1 MNKNTLLR
9 KLALAGGFAALL
21 AAQPALAATIVWQ
34 GAENISGVNDV
45 RVSGTLVAAYSFG
58 GTAAGAT
65 ATTVNGVPFVTAPAN
80 STQGYVTSS
89 NALYGW
95 GGFEGGTGQP
105 FYSLPASYRT
115 LNSWALY
122 GSANTISLTL
132 SGLTAGKTYLLQF
145 WVNDS
150 SGITG
155 TNYNAAKFGLGTN
168 YSAPVKSKNALN
180 SRGTLGQYVVG
191 YLTLGAS
198 ETGATI
204 TVSPASGGGTIVNAM
219 QIRTADRT
227 AWLADAK
234 YGVYL
239 NFAPGGVL
247 PPPWDARQYS
257 ISAIINDGS
266 NDSPWSKAVAAFDV
280 NAFAN
285 QAAEAGVG
293 YVILTNGVTYG
304 YYNSPN
310 SYYENIGGLSAGE
323 FTSRRDLINDLADA
337 LQPKGIKLMV
347 YLAGEGPWNANVM
360 TRKSDGAPIEMR
372 KLTYANVY
380 PYSPNGPAYDYRLR
394 ANLNA
399 MITEWSTRWGSKVV
413 GWWFDGCWP
422 LNTGYGTYADNNDGL
437 GNLNALI
444 AAAKSGNPDSMVA
457 VNAGADNYSA
467 LTANQD
473 YISGECAQHYTQY
486 GKFSRYPGSPYVS
499 YGGNN
504 NILWHTLSFLGVQW
518 RSPEQKYVNEELINY
533 ISSINKVGGIVTVDV
548 AYNTNGTIVDTHFN
562 QLKRLKSALKPASL
576 PAVPYD
582 EPATFVN
589 LALFKP
595 AYLKSN
601 NPAEYILGPAS
612 GQYQAH
618 AGVDGDFTTKAQ
630 AGGEYAW
637 NYTVDLEDVK
647 SFDRVVAHF
656 HSPNYATSYQILYSN
671 NGLAGA
677 AGNWQHLAG
686 TATTYSATNPG
697 MKVHDA
703 PSPVSG
709 RYIRIKA
716 LAPNAQGQP
725 GGSMGLSEFEVYNI
739 GGSAQTSKDTV
750 WVDENVPAGGS
761 LTTGGSGAWTWAGV
775 LDSNWSSF
783 GNPHPAH
790 GMRVH
795 WSPAAY
801 GWNEHG
807 FDSTVAP
814 LKIGASDN
822 IYCDVWIDGSSM
834 PSEIML
840 TWKDSTGS
848 SEHRA
853 FWGDDLISV
862 SGTLNS
868 AGRRYIGPLPAANK
882 WVRLAIPASE
892 VGLANKTVVGMSFA
906 TFHGRVLFDRSGRT
920 TVAGYSS
927 SSPQT
932 LTGTAGNS
940 QAVLKWNPVVGASS
954 YNVMVALSAGGP
966 YVLRAASVTA
976 TEYTDTSLTNG
987 TAYYYVVTANVGG
1000 TVGPNSPEV
1009 KVTPK
1014 VP

>member
-1 MNKNTLLR
+1 MNINFFPGKF
-9 KLALAGGFAALL
+9 ALAGGCAALL
-21 AAQPALAATIVWQ
+21 TVQSASAATIVWQ
-34 GAENISGVNDV
+34 GAENITVANDV

-65 ATTVNGVPFVTAPAN
+65 AATVNGVPFVTVPAN
-80 STQGYVTSS
+80 VVQGSVSS
-89 NALYGW
+89 SGALYGY

-105 FYSLPASYRT
+105 FASLPASYRT
-115 LNSWALY
+115 LNSWGLY
-122 GSANTISLTL
+122 GGANTISLTL
-132 SGLTAGKTYLLQF
+132 SNLTAGKTYLLQF

-150 SGITG
+150 SGSAG
-155 TNYNAAKFGLGTN
+155 PNHNAAKFGLGVN
-168 YSAPVKSKNALN
+168 FSPPVKSKNALA

-191 YLTLGAS
+191 YLTLGSA

-204 TVSPASGGGTIVNAM
+204 TVSPGSGGATIVNAM
-219 QIRTADRT
+219 QIRTAERT

-234 YGVYL
+234 YGIYL

-247 PPPWDARQYS
+247 PPAWDAREYS
-257 ISAIINDGS
+257 ISAMINDGS
-266 NDSPWSKAVAAFDV
+266 DDSPWSKAVAAFDV

-285 QAAEAGVG
+285 QAAEAGAG

-310 SYYENIGGLSAGE
+310 SHYEGIGGLSPGE
-323 FTSRRDLINDLADA
+323 FTSRRDLISDLADA
-337 LQPKGIKLMV
+337 LQPRGIKLMV
-347 YLAGEGPWNANVM
+347 YLAGEGPWYANVM
-360 TRKSDGAPIEMR
+360 TRKSDGVPVEMR
-372 KLTYANVY
+372 KLTFANVY
-380 PYSPNGPAYDYRLR
+380 PLSPNGPAYDYRLR
-394 ANLNA
+394 NNLNA

-422 LNTGYGTYADNNDGL
+422 LNTGYGTYADNNAGL
-437 GNLNALI
+437 SNLNALI
-444 AAAKSGNPDSMVA
+444 AAAKFGNPDSMVA
-457 VNAGADNYSA
+457 VNAGADNYSS
-467 LTANQD
+467 LTADQD
-473 YISGECAQHYTQY
+473 YLSGECAQHYTQY
-486 GKFSRYPGSPYVS
+486 GKFSRYPSSPYIS
-499 YGGNN
+499 HGGKE
-504 NILWHTLSFLGVQW
+504 ILWHTLSFLGVRW
-518 RSPEQKYVNEELINY
+518 RTPEQKYVNEELINY
-533 ISSINKVGGIVTVDV
+533 ISSVNRVGGIVTLDV
-548 AYNTNGTIVDTHFN
+548 AFHANGTIVDTHFN
-562 QLKRLKSALKPASL
+562 QLKRLKAALKPGNL

-601 NPAEYILGPAS
+601 NSGEYALGPAS

-637 NYTVDLEDVK
+637 NYTVDLEEVK

-725 GGSMGLSEFEVYNI
+725 GGSMGLSEFEVYNVD
-739 GGSAQTSKDTV
+739 GSAQTSKDTV
-750 WVDENVPAGGS
+750 WVDENVPAGAS
-761 LTTGGSGAWTWAGV
+761 LSTGGSGVWTWAGV
-775 LDSNWSSF
+775 LDANWSSF

-795 WSPAAY
+795 WSPTAT

-807 FDSTVAP
+807 FESTVAP
-814 LKIGASDN
+814 LKLGASDN
-822 IYCDVWIDGSSM
+822 IYCDVWLDGSQM
-834 PSEIML
+834 PSEILL

-862 SGTLNS
+862 SGAPNS
-868 AGRRYIGPLPAANK
+868 PGRRYVGPIPEANK
-882 WVRLAIPASE
+882 WVRLTIPASE
-892 VGLANKTVVGMSFA
+892 VGLSNKTVVGMSFA
-906 TFHGRVLFDRSGRT
+906 TFHGRALFDRSGRT
-920 TVAGYSS
+920 TVVGYSS

-932 LTGTAGNS
+932 LTGTAGNA
-940 QAVLKWNPVVGASS
+940 QAKLRWNPVVGATS
-954 YNVMVALSAGGP
+954 YNVMVALSTGGP
-966 YVLRAASVTA
+966 YVLRAASVTG
-976 TEYTDTSLTNG
+976 TEYLDANLTNG
-987 TAYYYVVTANVGG
+987 TSYYYVIAANVGG
-1000 TVGPNSPEV
+1000 AVGPNSPEA